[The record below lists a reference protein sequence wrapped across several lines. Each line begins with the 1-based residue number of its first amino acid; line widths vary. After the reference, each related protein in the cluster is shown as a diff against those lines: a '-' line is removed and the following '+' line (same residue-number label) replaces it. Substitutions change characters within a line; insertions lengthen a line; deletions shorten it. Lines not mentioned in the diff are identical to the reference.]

1 MKSVWGVFQLRGWV
15 RSLNPTEVFESLEGA
30 EAFAAALRARGTE
43 PGEDWRV
50 YSRGATDWNLVRREG

>member
-1 MKSVWGVFQLRGWV
+1 LRGWV

-30 EAFAAALRARGTE
+30 EAFAASCRARKTE